1 MHGYIVDLKPVWAL
15 RDGGGKGWE
24 GGLNIILQTS
34 VAALA
39 LLDPSQPPA
48 SLLGKPGGQA

>member
-1 MHGYIVDLKPVWAL
+1 MDLKPVWAL